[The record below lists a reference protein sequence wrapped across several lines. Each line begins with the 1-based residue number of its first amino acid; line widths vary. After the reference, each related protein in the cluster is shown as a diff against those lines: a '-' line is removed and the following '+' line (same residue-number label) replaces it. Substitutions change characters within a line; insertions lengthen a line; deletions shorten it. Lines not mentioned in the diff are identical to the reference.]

1 MAAAPPPQLRAL
13 TLVLGGVRSG
23 KSAFAEGLFSG
34 IRNRAYVAT
43 AQIMDESMTSR
54 VEEHRARREEDGDWT
69 TVESPLD
76 LAGTLRN
83 LAGDGNAVLVDSLGM
98 WTTNLL
104 LAEHDVAAAGDSLLE
119 SLAAMPSPVVVVSDE
134 VGLGGVAANSLAREF
149 ADCHGLLNQK
159 IAGYADRV
167 YLVVAGIPTLLK
179 DAADR
184 NQQVRT

>member
-23 KSAFAEGLFSG
+23 KSAFAEGLCSDA
-34 IRNRAYVAT
+34 RNRIYVAT
-43 AQIMDESMTSR
+43 AQIMDESMKSR
-54 VEEHRARREEDGDWT
+54 VEEHRTRRAVNGGWA

-76 LAGTLRN
+76 LPDTLLN
-83 LAGDGNAVLVDSLGM
+83 LPGDGGAVLVDSLGM

-104 LAEHDVAAAGDSLLE
+104 LAGHDVAAAGDSLLE
-119 SLAAMPSPVVVVSDE
+119 SLAVMSSPVVVVSDE
-134 VGLGGVAANSLAREF
+134 VGLGGVAANPLARKF

-159 IAGYADRV
+159 IAGHADCV
-167 YLVVAGIPTLLK
+167 YFVVAGIPTLLK